1 MDHETFPSKYAQ
13 QTREGC
19 ALTKLEQ
26 HIKERMSVYADTLS
40 RGAIKDWAE
49 YRHIVGKID
58 AFRQLLHLLQTLA
71 RGEDDDE

>member
-1 MDHETFPSKYAQ
+1 MDHETLRY
-13 QTREGC
+13 
-19 ALTKLEQ
+19 LTQLEQ

-58 AFRQLLHLLQTLA
+58 AFRQFLHLLQPLA